1 MGEDLL
7 QKGKEPAGV
16 RVEHQNGAV
25 AILHVGR
32 VDHGIKD
39 QAEGVDQEVTLRA
52 ALPATQ
58 PLRS

>member
-1 MGEDLL
+1 MRAEN
-7 QKGKEPAGV
+7 
-16 RVEHQNGAV
+16 QNGAA

-39 QAEGVDQEVTLRA
+39 QAEGVGQEVALRA

-58 PLRS
+58 PSAGRA